1 MRFLR
6 TVSTRRLL
14 ALIAGVVVIIA
25 GGTAIALAATS
36 GGPVPARSTLANA
49 IHRAVTAPAVSGIS
63 ARITFTNHLI
73 DASDLQGTDPILQG
87 ASGRL
92 WVSDT
97 GQVRLELQGD
107 NGDGQVVV
115 NNRSFFIY
123 DPTSNSAYEGT
134 FPADSHH
141 AAQDK
146 QQGPP
151 TVAEIQSNLNQLMQ
165 RVNVS
170 GAIPSDVAGR
180 AAYTVRVSPKHDG
193 GLLGDAQLAWDAI
206 HGVPLRFAI
215 YARGDNSPV
224 LELKVTHISYGKVSS
239 SVFKISPPQGAKI
252 TKIATASTASTA
264 SAAKGTR
271 KGQKPVTGVAAVASH
286 VPFKLVAPPK
296 LVGLP
301 RQSVQLLDMSGSSA
315 ALVTYGENLGG
326 IAVIEHAAKPGA
338 HQATASSDQQ
348 GLSLPTISVH
358 GATGTELDT
367 ALGTVV
373 TFTRNGVS
381 YTVIGSVPAVAA
393 EAAARA
399 L

>member
-1 MRFLR
+1 
-6 TVSTRRLL
+6 
-14 ALIAGVVVIIA
+14 
-25 GGTAIALAATS
+25 
-36 GGPVPARSTLANA
+36 
-49 IHRAVTAPAVSGIS
+49 
-63 ARITFTNHLI
+63 
-73 DASDLQGTDPILQG
+73 
-87 ASGRL
+87 
-92 WVSDT
+92 
-97 GQVRLELQGD
+97 
-107 NGDGQVVV
+107 
-115 NNRSFFIY
+115 
-123 DPTSNSAYEGT
+123 
-134 FPADSHH
+134 
-141 AAQDK
+141 
-146 QQGPP
+146 
-151 TVAEIQSNLNQLMQ
+151 
-165 RVNVS
+165 
-170 GAIPSDVAGR
+170 
-180 AAYTVRVSPKHDG
+180 
-193 GLLGDAQLAWDAI
+193 LLGDAQLAWDAI

-224 LELKVTHISYGKVSS
+224 LELKVTNISYGKVSS
-239 SVFKISPPQGAKI
+239 SVFKISPPRGAKI
-252 TKIATASTASTA
+252 TKIATASTATTT
-264 SAAKGTR
+264 KGTHTE
-271 KGQKPVTGVAAVASH
+271 QKPVVGVAAVAKH
-286 VPFKLVAPPK
+286 VPFKLVAPSK

-338 HQATASSDQQ
+338 HQAAASSNNGGQP

>member
-1 MRFLR
+1 MKFLR

-49 IHRAVTAPAVSGIS
+49 LHRAVTAPAVSGIS
-63 ARITFTNHLI
+63 ARISFTNHLI

-97 GQVRLELQGD
+97 GQLRLELQGD

-115 NNRSFFIY
+115 NNHSFFIY
-123 DPTSNSAYEGT
+123 DPTANSAYEGT

-252 TKIATASTASTA
+252 TKIATAS
-264 SAAKGTR
+264 R
-271 KGQKPVTGVAAVASH
+271 QHGQH
-286 VPFKLVAPPK
+286 
-296 LVGLP
+296 
-301 RQSVQLLDMSGSSA
+301 
-315 ALVTYGENLGG
+315 GERREG
-326 IAVIEHAAKPGA
+326 HA
-338 HQATASSDQQ
+338 Q
-348 GLSLPTISVH
+348 
-358 GATGTELDT
+358 GTEAGDRRRRGGEPRAVQAGRL
-367 ALGTVV
+367 AQA
-373 TFTRNGVS
+373 RRPAAS
-381 YTVIGSVPAVAA
+381 IGP
-393 EAAARA
+393 AARHVG
-399 L
+399 